1 LIIVCLEE
9 IDALNI
15 KAFCEDNEIKC
26 SLEEAA
32 LLIDQYDESENG
44 KLNYNEFCQLILPT
58 TDDHLRSIAKSRE
71 AEYKFIKSA
80 FLSKPIESAL
90 ANLIH
95 KEIIFQRSIN
105 EIKKDLASRRDFNV
119 ERAFDEVLEY
129 NAKGGNK
136 IDRYAIRDFVNEFFA
151 LLSEDD
157 LDAIIRR
164 CDTDEDEM
172 LDEEEF
178 KLAVM
183 YTRIDPVIT
192 RFSENAYKYEGEQ
205 KKGGRQRD
213 FHKYRFKDLVTEY
226 CDRRSY
232 HGGYHHRNYSHYYA
246 PEYRC
251 EYGYYPHS
259 YGWWRSHYSPLRT
272 YSYRTYPY

>member
-1 LIIVCLEE
+1 MLVLGE

-15 KAFCEDNEIKC
+15 KAFCEDNQIKC

-32 LLIDQYDESENG
+32 LLIDQYDETENG

-58 TDDHLRSIAKSRE
+58 TNDHLRSIAKSRE
-71 AEYKFIKSA
+71 AEYKFMKSA

-90 ANLIH
+90 AHLIH
-95 KEIIFQRSIN
+95 KEIIFQRSVN
-105 EIKKDLASRRDFNV
+105 EIKKELASRNDFTV
-119 ERAFDEVLEY
+119 EKAFDDILEY
-129 NAKGGNK
+129 NSRGGNK
-136 IDRYAIRDFVNEFFA
+136 IDRYAIRDFVNEFFT
-151 LLSEDD
+151 LLSDDD

-183 YTRIDPVIT
+183 HTRIDPVIT

-213 FHKYRFKDLVTEY
+213 FNRYRFKDLVTEY
-226 CDRRSY
+226 CDVRSKY
-232 HGGYHHRNYSHYYA
+232 RPHHHHSYSHYYGDG
-246 PEYRC
+246 YRC
-251 EYGYYPHS
+251 RYGYPHRD
-259 YGWWRSHYSPLRT
+259 YGWWRSHYYPLSSNNCRT
-272 YSYRTYPY
+272 YC